1 MDCLLISYRQK
12 DDPLNAI
19 IAGGIT
25 GGILSI
31 RGGTTVAFK
40 QCLIG
45 GFILTIIE
53 GVSLIFQAH
62 AARQQ
67 HMMMEEMQKQEMA
80 RVRAMMSRGGE
91 NPWEVGY
98 KEDQEKGMQKI
109 DDEAQLKEGESA
121 GGGVVDK
128 ATKSF
133 SF

>member
-1 MDCLLISYRQK
+1 
-12 DDPLNAI
+12 
-19 IAGGIT
+19 
-25 GGILSI
+25 
-31 RGGTTVAFK
+31 
-40 QCLIG
+40 
-45 GFILTIIE
+45 
-53 GVSLIFQAH
+53 
-62 AARQQ
+62 
-67 HMMMEEMQKQEMA
+67 
-80 RVRAMMSRGGE
+80 MMSRGGE